1 MKLTYRGISYNY
13 EAPQVKYGDVYDD
26 VLASGKYRGLDVRF
40 WNRKKVP
47 VYQPTLDLIY
57 RGAAYQTGKSN
68 IADTNVDATADT
80 QKAAAPASI
89 GAASVSE
96 VTQKVADTASSVQA
110 QARSLMMDHHRS
122 IKRRQQDMLGRLAQE
137 VGLGSDAVDRWN
149 LIQGKIHPTFR
160 ASYDRSKAAMS

>member
-1 MKLTYRGISYNY
+1 MKLTYRGISHDY

-57 RGAAYQTGKSN
+57 RGAAYQIGESN
-68 IADTNVDATADT
+68 VAAAADTKEATAP
-80 QKAAAPASI
+80 APVGVAV
-89 GAASVSE
+89 GE
-96 VTQKVADTASSVQA
+96 VTQKVADTVSTVQDK
-110 QARSLMMDHHRS
+110 ARSLMMDHHRS

-137 VGLGSDAVDRWN
+137 VGLDSGAADRWN

-160 ASYDRSKAAMS
+160 ANYDRSKAAMS